1 MKSILKLS
9 KKEFKVF
16 VKELKREI
24 DPQID
29 KKVQFMH
36 KKLNTG
42 IKEELTKNEVLEIIV
57 LKDPILWAFVYLNW
71 KPRNYQYTIL
81 KQMKKGKQVVLRLGR
96 RLGKT
101 ETMCIIILWYAYTQH
116 NRGENDVFDILVITP
131 YESQVMLIFKRL
143 KQLIYGS
150 KFMADSVVRDIHLRF
165 ELDNNTNI
173 QGMTAGSKS
182 SSGAESTRGQRA
194 DLIILDEVD
203 YMGDSDITNIVNIR
217 NEEPERIKIIAAST
231 PSGRRAIYYKWCVNA
246 THKFKPKREDIENF
260 KFTGYIEETN
270 KKHGNGWT
278 QIYSPSIV
286 NKHLLKINPE
296 TDRTYL
302 EDLKDELTEIRFLQ
316 EVMAEF
322 GEEIQGVYR
331 NVDVDWI
338 KEESKRIGYSYLD
351 ELPISEQIEIL
362 DSNRFS
368 PMILG
373 IDWDKY
379 NADTNMVCVAL
390 DRFHRNEE
398 GQIEPKFKV
407 LFRKEISR
415 GEFTY
420 TNAVS
425 KVIELN
431 NFYDFDWIAI
441 DRGYGETQIEMLKKA
456 GMKDPISRLHK
467 KLIGYQFSQKL
478 EVRDPHTKEKV
489 KKHLKPFMINNSVK
503 VLERHKLIFPH
514 KDHLLLSQFED
525 YHIVSKSASGRPKF
539 SDENEHILDGINL
552 CLLAIEQKYGELFK
566 HVTSVNVIPINEIY
580 RKTNKSADNRNI
592 MMEDSEGEA
601 EVKHIAKHKSGIVA
615 ITSINSNNKRNKR
628 SVGSSGRKRAMF

>member
-9 KKEFKVF
+9 KREFRVF
-16 VKELKREI
+16 VEELKKEI
-24 DPQID
+24 DPKID
-29 KKVQFMH
+29 KKVQFLYNQ
-36 KKLNTG
+36 LNTG
-42 IKEELTKNEVLEIIV
+42 IKEEVNKNEVLEIIV
-57 LKDPILWAFVYLNW
+57 LNDPIIWAFVYLNW
-71 KPRNYQYTIL
+71 KPRHYQYVIL
-81 KQMKKGKQVVLRLGR
+81 EQMKKGKQVVLRLGR

-101 ETMCIIILWYAYTQH
+101 ETMCITILWYAYTQH
-116 NRGENDVFDILVITP
+116 NRGENDVYDILIITP

-150 KFMADSVVRDIHLRF
+150 KFMADSVERDIHLRF
-165 ELDNNTNI
+165 EFDNGTNI

-231 PSGRRAIYYKWCVNA
+231 PSGRRAIYYRWCVNA
-246 THKFKPKREDIENF
+246 TYKYKPNKEDIANF
-260 KFTGYIEETN
+260 KFTGYEKETN
-270 KKHGNGWT
+270 KKSGNGWT
-278 QIYSPSIV
+278 QIYSPSVV
-286 NKHLLKINPE
+286 NDKLLKVNPE
-296 TDRTYL
+296 TDKTYL

-331 NVDVDWI
+331 NVDIDWVI
-338 KEESKRIGYSYLD
+338 QESERIDYQYID
-351 ELPISEQIEIL
+351 NLPISKQMEIL
-362 DSNRFS
+362 DSNRYS
-368 PMILG
+368 PMVLG

-390 DRFHRNEE
+390 DRFHRNVE

-407 LFRKEISR
+407 LFRVEISR

-420 TNAVS
+420 TNAVN

-456 GMKDPISRLHK
+456 GMADPVSRLHK
-467 KLIGYQFSQKL
+467 KLMPYQFSEKIT
-478 EVRDPHTKEKV
+478 VRDPHTKEKI
-489 KKHLKPFMINNSVK
+489 KKHLKPFMVNNSVK
-503 VLERHKLIFPH
+503 VLERNKLIFPH
-514 KDHLLLSQFED
+514 TDKLLISQFED
-525 YHIVSKSASGRPKF
+525 YHVKSKSASGRPQF

-552 CLLAIEQKYGELFK
+552 SLLAIEQKYGELFK
-566 HVTSVNVIPINEIY
+566 VVTSVNIVAIDEIY
-580 RKTNKSADNRNI
+580 RKTNKTADSRNVLADKEEEKDEI
-592 MMEDSEGEA
+592 EI
-601 EVKHIAKHKSGIVA
+601 KHIAKHKGGIVA
-615 ITSINSNNKRNKR
+615 LSSINRHKKR
-628 SVGSSGRKRAMF
+628 SRVGNGERKRAMF